1 MLRALWGSRAAMNAQ
16 QEKLDS
22 ISNNIANANTIG
34 YKREDVSF
42 QDLVYET
49 LNRKGIP
56 TNQKNSDTLI
66 NGTGVKATKW
76 IRDSSQGNLRQTD
89 EKTDLAIDGEGF
101 FKVTLP
107 DGSKAYERS
116 GSFNIDSKGQ
126 IVDKNGNRLDIDI
139 TPEGSNLLSSGT
151 TFTPNNFAV
160 KENGE
165 VYVSTDNNGEKSDVL
180 YGKITAYNPIGQD
193 SLNSVGENL
202 YVPKSGVTMN
212 GATDANIM
220 QGFVEESN
228 VDVGKE
234 MTDMIVAQ
242 RAFELSSKSL
252 KTADD
257 MWGLINSM
265 KGR

>member
-1 MLRALWGSRAAMNAQ
+1 MLRALWSSRSAMNAQ

-22 ISNNIANANTIG
+22 ISNNIANANTVG

-49 LNRKGIP
+49 LNRKGTP
-56 TNQKNSDTLI
+56 TGGNNPDTLI

-76 IRDSSQGNLRQTD
+76 IRDNSQGSLSETGKQ
-89 EKTDLAIDGEGF
+89 TDLALDGEGF
-101 FKVTLP
+101 FRVTLP
-107 DGSKAYERS
+107 DGNKAYERS
-116 GSFNIDSKGQ
+116 GSFNIDNTGK
-126 IVDKNGNRLDIDI
+126 IVDKNGNRLDIEL
-139 TPEGSNLLSSGT
+139 TQEGTNMLNSGSVFT
-151 TFTPNNFAV
+151 TDNFAI
-160 KENGE
+160 KENGD
-165 VYVSTDNNGEKSDVL
+165 VYVAVDDNGSKSDVL
-180 YGKITAYNPIGQD
+180 YGKINIYNPTGQD
-193 SLNSVGENL
+193 SLTSVGENL
-202 YVPKSGVTMN
+202 YVPNPGARMN
-212 GATDANIM
+212 VNTDVNIM
-220 QGFVEESN
+220 QGFVEGSN
-228 VDVGKE
+228 VDMGKE

>member
-1 MLRALWGSRAAMNAQ
+1 MLRALWSSRSAMNAQ

-49 LNRKGIP
+49 LNRKGTP
-56 TNQKNSDTLI
+56 TSGNNPDKLI
-66 NGTGVKATKW
+66 NGTGVKATNW
-76 IRDSSQGNLRQTD
+76 VRDNSQGNLRETD
-89 EKTDLAIDGEGF
+89 VKTDLAIDGDGF
-101 FKVTLP
+101 FRVTLQ

-116 GSFNIDSKGQ
+116 GSFNIDSKGS
-126 IVDKNGNRLDIDI
+126 IVDKNGNRLDIDL
-139 TPEGSNLLSSGT
+139 TEEGTSMLDSGAS
-151 TFTPNNFAV
+151 FTSDNFTV

-165 VYVSTDNNGEKSDVL
+165 VYAAVDNNGTKSDVL
-180 YGKITAYNPIGQD
+180 YGKINIYNPIGQN
-193 SLNSVGENL
+193 SLSSVGENL
-202 YVPKSGVTMN
+202 YVPNPGVTMN
-212 GATDANIM
+212 GVTDANIM